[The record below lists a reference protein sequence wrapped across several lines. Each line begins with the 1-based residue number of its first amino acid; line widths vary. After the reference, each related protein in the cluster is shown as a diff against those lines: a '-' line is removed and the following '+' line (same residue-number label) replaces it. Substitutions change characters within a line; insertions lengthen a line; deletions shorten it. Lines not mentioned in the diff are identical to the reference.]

1 MKRKRGRP
9 KMLSGEGLP
18 IKIEPK
24 SDRKLLE
31 SGHVKLKRGRPKGSK
46 NKITKY
52 QHQDELSFE
61 DIQAIERL
69 FEKLE

>member
-1 MKRKRGRP
+1 
-9 KMLSGEGLP
+9 MLSEEGLP

-52 QHQDELSFE
+52 QHQDQLSFE

-69 FEKLE
+69 FAKLE